1 MTGYQY
7 LPSLSRPEGNC
18 TAYVYDSAGNVTDT
32 YAGQASPC
40 DGHTGG
46 IHTASRFQGD
56 PGVSCGA
63 KTGQVCSVINGNGG
77 TTAYG
82 YDSNGNL
89 TSVTPPSPGG
99 GYDHHGR
106 CALAGGE
113 HHRWKG
119 AEDNVQ
125 LRHGGSV
132 DLDPLQRCHD
142 LHSEHWQLHHLRL
155 RRGWQSPERDRSEW
169 DRGLLLRR
177 PQPSDPSRSSTT
189 SACAGSSP
197 SGITYSYDGV
207 GNQLSYCDSGGTTT
221 YAYDPDN
228 RLLSIAEPGGSC
240 GSTPSLCTTFGYNT
254 DGNRTT
260 ITFPGG
266 AIQTTVFDNAQ
277 NVTSVVGKS
286 STGSALTSFSYTYTN
301 GANDLPM
308 VQTAIENDPV
318 ASNTYS
324 YSYDALNRLSGA
336 SVTSGGG
343 SSYAY
348 TYDADN
354 NLLTRAVGSATTT
367 YAYNAADQ
375 LCWSYSGTSS
385 NGCSSAPGGATT
397 YSFDADGN
405 ETGNSTGAWLSYN
418 PKNQTTSITYGG
430 TTLSGLSYSDQGE
443 QNRVAAGATTFD
455 NTAVGP
461 TIATSGST
469 STYYLRD
476 DIGNVIGERQG
487 SAHYYFLTDR
497 EGSVVAVITGDGQT
511 VADRYGY
518 DPYGSRTYSSGTV
531 NNPFGYAGGYTD
543 PTGLIKFGTRYYDPA
558 TSRWTQVDL
567 QMRRNPMRMCLTIQ
581 STKPTAQGD
590 RAVNETPH
598 GFVRFCAARANW
610 LWVDYQIYL
619 TAYDVQVALAVMIL
633 APWHMFFTPW
643 DTYQSGPAALR
654 YR

>member
-1 MTGYQY
+1 
-7 LPSLSRPEGNC
+7 
-18 TAYVYDSAGNVTDT
+18 
-32 YAGQASPC
+32 
-40 DGHTGG
+40 
-46 IHTASRFQGD
+46 
-56 PGVSCGA
+56 
-63 KTGQVCSVINGNGG
+63 
-77 TTAYG
+77 
-82 YDSNGNL
+82 
-89 TSVTPPSPGG
+89 
-99 GYDHHGR
+99 
-106 CALAGGE
+106 
-113 HHRWKG
+113 
-119 AEDNVQ
+119 
-125 LRHGGSV
+125 
-132 DLDPLQRCHD
+132 
-142 LHSEHWQLHHLRL
+142 
-155 RRGWQSPERDRSEW
+155 
-169 DRGLLLRR
+169 
-177 PQPSDPSRSSTT
+177 
-189 SACAGSSP
+189 
-197 SGITYSYDGV
+197 
-207 GNQLSYCDSGGTTT
+207 
-221 YAYDPDN
+221 
-228 RLLSIAEPGGSC
+228 
-240 GSTPSLCTTFGYNT
+240 
-254 DGNRTT
+254 
-260 ITFPGG
+260 
-266 AIQTTVFDNAQ
+266 
-277 NVTSVVGKS
+277 
-286 STGSALTSFSYTYTN
+286 
-301 GANDLPM
+301 M

-405 ETGNSTGAWLSYN
+405 ETGNSTGASLSYN

-518 DPYGSRTYSSGTV
+518 DPYGSSTYSSGTV
-531 NNPFGYAGGYTD
+531 SNPFGYAGGYTD

-558 TSRWTQVDL
+558 TSRWTQVDSANASEPYAYVL
-567 QMRRNPMRMCLTIQ
+567 DDPVNQTDSTGRSCSERNGP
-581 STKPTAQGD
+581 D
-590 RAVNETPH
+590 

-643 DTYQSGPAALR
+643 GTIPVPAGGPAVSIACCGWWYKAVSGWIVSPFANYISMVGVYFGNGVKFGEGRILPQGVWI
-654 YR
+654 